1 MRHRDRETIQREEAR
16 RSGDSSCLGGREARR
31 LAPWRAGL
39 WIVSFL
45 VLGCAEDVAPVPDVI
60 RSVLVGRVV
69 APGEAQERVLTG
81 VTRSADTTDL
91 SFRVAGQL
99 VELGVKTGDIVETG
113 ALVARLDRTDYE
125 IEYAEAKAALTQAE
139 AEARS
144 AEASYARARALYE
157 REGIART
164 DLEAARA
171 SAESGRASV
180 DAAAQRV
187 RAAGRQLGFT
197 RLVAPSEGA
206 ISAVPVELRE
216 NVTSGQV
223 IAVLQTGGPPEVE
236 VAFPEVLIS
245 SVEAGA
251 PVEAIIEAF
260 PNEVYTGKVR
270 KVGIAPADGAATYPV
285 TVRLD
290 TGWDRIRP
298 GMAAEVRFRFR
309 QSERTKPIVPA
320 SAIGEDLEGRFVY
333 VVEPGEGEFFR
344 TRRQPVTVGG
354 LGGVGVHID
363 AGLSGGEQI
372 VVAGLPRVRDGL
384 TVRILEEGEWP

>member
-1 MRHRDRETIQREEAR
+1 MTGDDRRAAQREGARGAGESSSRDDRGPRRAR
-16 RSGDSSCLGGREARR
+16 RGWRGL
-31 LAPWRAGL
+31 LALPLLLLACG
-39 WIVSFL
+39 
-45 VLGCAEDVAPVPDVI
+45 EEEVAAPEVV
-60 RSVLVGRVV
+60 RGVLVARVD
-69 APGEAQERVLTG
+69 APGETQDRVLTG

-99 VELGVKTGDIVETG
+99 VELGVKTGDLVETG
-113 ALVARLDRTDYE
+113 ALIGRLDRTDYE
-125 IEYAEAKAALTQAE
+125 IELAEAKAALTQAE
-139 AEARS
+139 AELRS
-144 AEASYARARALYE
+144 ADASYARARALYE

-171 SAESGRASV
+171 SAESGRANV

-187 RAAGRQLGFT
+187 RAAERQLGFT

-206 ISAVPVELRE
+206 ISAVPVELGE
-216 NVTSGQV
+216 NVTSGQG

-236 VAFPEVLIS
+236 VAFPEVLIA

-260 PNEVYTGKVR
+260 PNDVYKGKVR

-309 QSERTKPIVPA
+309 QSESTQPIVPA

-333 VVEPGEGEFFR
+333 VVEPGEGDFFR
-344 TRRQPVTVGG
+344 IRRQPVTVGS
-354 LGGVGVHID
+354 LGGEGVHVE
-363 AGLSGGEQI
+363 AGLAGGEQI
-372 VVAGLPRVRDGL
+372 VVAGVPRIRDGL
-384 TVRILEEGEWP
+384 TVRILEADAWP